1 MPELPEVEI
10 LVRHLAPQLQGAGIR
25 ACEVRKPRLVRPHP
39 PDELTRALRGATVLS
54 VRRRAKFLLFDL
66 RSRTGERTLVG
77 HLGMTGRMFLQSPAA
92 PVPRHAAV
100 VFDLGDRV
108 WVFEDPRGFGRLTFD
123 GTVLEGLGPE
133 PWDETFS
140 AAGFR
145 AALAGSRQPIK
156 VRLLDQSVVAGVGNI
171 YASEALY
178 RARISPRRAAGR
190 LVGAEVAR
198 LREAIREVLAEAI
211 RVGSTLPLDFAGR
224 EGGDGLFYYGREAG
238 VVGSDTERLLVYDRA
253 GLPCAGCG
261 TPIRRIVQAA
271 RSTFYCPQCQSQ
283 R

>member
-10 LVRHLAPQLQGAGIR
+10 LVRHLAPQLRGAGIR
-25 ACEVRKPRLVRPHP
+25 TCEVRKPRIVRPDL
-39 PDELTRALRGATVLS
+39 PDELARALRGATVLA

-77 HLGMTGRMFLQSPAA
+77 HLGMTGRMFLQPPGS

-100 VFDLGDRV
+100 VLDLGDRV

-123 GTVLEGLGPE
+123 AAVLEGLGPE
-133 PWDETFS
+133 PWDERFS
-140 AAGFR
+140 VAGFR
-145 AALAGSRQPIK
+145 AALARSRQPIK

-190 LVGAEVAR
+190 LAAAEVAR

-211 RVGSTLPLDFAGR
+211 RVGSTLPLDFVGR
-224 EGGDGLFYYGREAG
+224 DGGDGLFYYGREAG
-238 VVGSDTERLLVYDRA
+238 IPGSDTERLLVYDRA
-253 GLPCAGCG
+253 GLPCACCG
-261 TPIRRIVQAA
+261 TVIRRIVQGA
-271 RSTFYCPQCQSQ
+271 RSTFYCPKCQCQ